1 MSATNHGEDVVLVVD
16 DETDV
21 ADTYALRLTGEYE
34 TRVAYGGEEAL
45 EAMDDSVD
53 AVLLDRRMPDIHGD
67 DVLDEIREQGYDCVV
82 VMLTAVDPDLNILEM
97 DFDDYLCKP
106 VERETL
112 LSTLDQHLGRP
123 SQDDSNDVVAE
134 FLSVVSKLDVLESE
148 LSHAER
154 ERSQEFQELKARAGE
169 LGPAVQSEVDDL
181 DELLETHRS
190 IARGQ

>member
-1 MSATNHGEDVVLVVD
+1 VAASNQDGDLVLVVD
-16 DETDV
+16 DEPDV

-45 EAMDDSVD
+45 EEIDETVE

-67 DVLDEIREQGYDCVV
+67 DVLDEIRDQGYDCVV
-82 VMLTAVDPDLNILEM
+82 LMLTAVDPDLNILEM

-106 VERETL
+106 VERDTL
-112 LSTLDQHLGRP
+112 LETLDQHLDRP
-123 SQDDSNDVVAE
+123 GQDEDDDVVAE
-134 FLSVVSKLDVLESE
+134 FLSIVSKLDVLKSE

-154 ERSQEFQELKARAGE
+154 TENEEFQRLQSRAEE
-169 LGPAVQSEVDDL
+169 LGPAVRSEVDDL
-181 DELLETHRS
+181 DALVETHRS